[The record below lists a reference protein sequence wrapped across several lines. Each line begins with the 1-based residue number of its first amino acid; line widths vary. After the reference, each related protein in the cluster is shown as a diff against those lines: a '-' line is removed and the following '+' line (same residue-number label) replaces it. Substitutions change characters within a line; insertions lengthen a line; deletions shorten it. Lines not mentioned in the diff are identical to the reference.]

1 MTVYKKENI
10 MAIVFIFPA
19 FMLLTLIAVAI
30 LAIGKP
36 PVEQTGFAN
45 TAQSSEQEFELAA

>member
-19 FMLLTLIAVAI
+19 FMLLTLVAVAI

-36 PVEQTGFAN
+36 PVEQTGFAT